1 MPYSIKKCFFI
12 KIAGTMSSLNKTFV
26 ICKKAST
33 MSLSFI
39 QDVKFS
45 KNTKHH
51 KLTRD
56 NGEDGE
62 VNFFFFLK
70 MKFLI
75 NMKVILKLIHYS
87 V

>member
-1 MPYSIKKCFFI
+1 
-12 KIAGTMSSLNKTFV
+12 MSSLNKTFV

-62 VNFFFFLK
+62 VNFFFSQNEIPDQYESDFEADPLFSIK
-70 MKFLI
+70 NNK
-75 NMKVILKLIHYS
+75 S
-87 V
+87 

>member
-1 MPYSIKKCFFI
+1 
-12 KIAGTMSSLNKTFV
+12 MSSLNKTFV
-26 ICKKAST
+26 ICKKAYT

-62 VNFFFFLK
+62 VNFFFLK